1 MSSFFSWDEPEGL
14 AARGTLIVLAGRGEH
29 GGVYERFG
37 RRLAF
42 DAYRVRALGDPSAD
56 PSVLDE
62 AAKLL
67 ADDSLPGPKVLVGSD
82 TGARYAAALAA
93 EGTAGVDA
101 VILAG
106 LPTADGA
113 PGGREDAAGTG
124 GESPVAIG
132 GESPVGI
139 GGKAQLSTGGEAR
152 LAIGEEAEADVDWEV
167 EVTARTACPTH
178 QGRLTND
185 PDFRRGVLFDTP
197 ADLPELR
204 LDRVTV
210 PVLAL
215 HGRDDTI
222 SPLDRALD
230 AYAGARTVVLN
241 GGRHDVLNDA
251 LHRTVAATIVL
262 FLERLRLSPELTPIA
277 EEPA

>member
-1 MSSFFSWDEPEGL
+1 MSSSFAWDEPEGL

-56 PSVLDE
+56 PTVLDE

-67 ADDSLPGPKVLVGSD
+67 ADESLPGPKVLVGSD
-82 TGARYAAALAA
+82 TGALYAAQLAA
-93 EGTAGVDA
+93 ERGAGVDA
-101 VILAG
+101 LILAG
-106 LPTADGA
+106 LPT
-113 PGGREDAAGTG
+113 
-124 GESPVAIG
+124 SPWTSG
-132 GESPVGI
+132 SW
-139 GGKAQLSTGGEAR
+139 
-152 LAIGEEAEADVDWEV
+152 EAEAE
-167 EVTARTACPTH
+167 ARTGCPTH

-185 PDFRRGVLFDTP
+185 PDFRRDALAVLPDLQL
-197 ADLPELR
+197 ADV
-204 LDRVTV
+204 DV

-215 HGRDDTI
+215 HGKDDAV
-222 SPLDRALD
+222 SPVDEALRA
-230 AYAGARTVVLN
+230 YGEVPTVLFN

-251 LHRTVAATIVL
+251 LHRTAAATVVL

-277 EEPA
+277 EERA